1 MTKENQMT
9 KLPKYITFDAYGT
22 LVDFQMSK
30 ATLEI
35 LGERTKEIDTEAFLD
50 DYHEIRWEEIL
61 KEYRPY
67 ETVIRRCFA
76 TIMRKHG
83 LDYAEED
90 GDAMIHAITTWGAFP
105 DVPPVL
111 RILRQYCKL
120 VIISNTED
128 RIIEK
133 NIENM
138 GVPFDDYIS
147 ADQARA
153 YKPAHEV
160 FNYTLKK
167 LGCDKSDI
175 LHVANGF
182 EYDIMPAHELGWK
195 AVWINRE
202 GIPGDPAYGPYDEL
216 PTLTGLPELLGIKSC
231 EVCYFASDEAKNWS
245 KQQAESP

>member
-1 MTKENQMT
+1 MN

-22 LVDFQMSK
+22 LVQYQLNK
-30 ATLEI
+30 AIRAI
-35 LGERTKEIDTEAFLD
+35 LGERANGIDMEKFED
-50 DYHEIRWEEIL
+50 DHHDLRFQEIL
-61 KEYRPY
+61 GEYRPY
-67 ETVIRRCFA
+67 EVMLRRGFHK
-76 TIMRKHG
+76 IMRKYG
-83 LDYAEED
+83 LDYTEED
-90 GDAMIHAITTWGAFP
+90 GDKMMDSIPNWDPYP

-128 RIIEK
+128 RLIEK
-133 NIENM
+133 NIEKM

-160 FNYTLKK
+160 FHYTLKK
-167 LGCDKSDI
+167 LGCDKSEI

-202 GIPGDPAYGPYDEL
+202 GIPGDLAYGPYDEL
-216 PTLTGLPELLGIKSC
+216 PTLTGLPELLGIESC
-231 EVCYFASDEAKNWS
+231 SVCYFASDEAKNWS
-245 KQQAESP
+245 KQQADSN